1 MNATLVQ
8 SALWVFAGLLLTMLI
23 IRRGKRKARG

>member
-1 MNATLVQ
+1 MNGTLLQ
-8 SALWVFAGLLLTMLI
+8 SALWVCAGLLLTMLI